1 MIFNE
6 TEIRVRYGETDQ
18 MGVVYHANYAVYFE
32 VGRTEWLRQ
41 FGLSYSSMEAEGIML
56 PVISL
61 NINYKNSARY
71 DDVLKVKT
79 TLKKMPTASIEF
91 EYELVNQKGDLLATG
106 QTTLAFINLERNRP
120 TRCPKYLLDKLQK
133 KSL

>member
-1 MIFNE
+1 MNFYE

-18 MGVVYHANYAVYFE
+18 MGIVYHANYAIYFE
-32 VGRTEWLRQ
+32 VGRTEWLRA
-41 FGLSYSSMEAEGIML
+41 FGLSYSQMEAEGIML

-79 TLKKMPTASIEF
+79 RLKTMPTASIEF
-91 EYELVNQKGDLLATG
+91 EYELVNSDAVLLATG
-106 QTTLAFINLERNRP
+106 STTLAFINMQKNRP
-120 TRCPKYLLDKLQK
+120 TRCPKYLLDKLQNY
-133 KSL
+133 SL